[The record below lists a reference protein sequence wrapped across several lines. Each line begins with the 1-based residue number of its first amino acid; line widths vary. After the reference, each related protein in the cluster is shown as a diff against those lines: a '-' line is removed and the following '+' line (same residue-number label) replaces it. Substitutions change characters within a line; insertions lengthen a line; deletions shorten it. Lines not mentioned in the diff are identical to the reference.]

1 MRHRYSMITN
11 ILDRRTHLH
20 RWRKID
26 AVAEATW
33 HDNQQP
39 ADGALHD
46 NADSAAS
53 IALGDTYAV
62 RRGLSVTG
70 ALAWA
75 NAYPDEVTLYLYD
88 EGTYELDE
96 G

>member
-1 MRHRYSMITN
+1 MITN
-11 ILDRRTHLH
+11 ILDRRTNRH
-20 RWRKID
+20 RWRRID

-33 HDNQQP
+33 HDNQDTK
-39 ADGALHD
+39 DGSAHD

-62 RRGLSVTG
+62 RISLSVTD
-70 ALAWA
+70 AIAWA
-75 NAYPDEVTLYLYD
+75 QTYPDEVTLYLYD
-88 EGTYELDE
+88 VGTYQFAD